1 MTKKFNEDKIFKFSA
16 SEFAF
21 GFEGC
26 QRCYYDKKVNNI
38 ELKTPFPAIFS
49 KIDYIQKHY
58 YHSKSSKLISKDLDE
73 GEIIADYNKML
84 YSELL
89 YDNKKRPFTITG
101 KIDAYI
107 KHKNSFTVV
116 DFKTTK
122 IDERKIDTYTTQ
134 LQSYALMMEKPKEGS
149 LKLNP
154 VKKLGIFC
162 FDPSSMSGTNEKDCK
177 INMNTQWFEIKRD
190 DQNLINYI
198 TTILDVLT
206 SDEIP
211 KGSPNCGVCNYRK
224 LIK

>member
-1 MTKKFNEDKIFKFSA
+1 MIKKFNKDKIFNFSA

-73 GEIIADYNKML
+73 GEIIADYNKKL

-101 KIDAYI
+101 MIDAYI
-107 KHKNSFTVV
+107 KHENSFTVV

-122 IDERKIDTYTTQ
+122 IEEKKIDTYTTQ
-134 LQSYALMMEKPKEGS
+134 LQSYALMMEKQEKE
-149 LKLNP
+149 
-154 VKKLGIFC
+154 V
-162 FDPSSMSGTNEKDCK
+162 
-177 INMNTQWFEIKRD
+177 
-190 DQNLINYI
+190 
-198 TTILDVLT
+198 
-206 SDEIP
+206 
-211 KGSPNCGVCNYRK
+211 
-224 LIK
+224 